1 MSRIVQPSSF
11 SASKLSIGL
20 PKALDSGGK
29 YAGLEYDGDRSLT
42 LQTPSLQSPFGLN
55 INDKNGPPKYDIQL
69 ALRGYEDHP
78 KVKPFFAALSA
89 LDEYMVDYATKN
101 SQALFKSKMSREVVQ
116 AFYTPTVRFG
126 KDKEGNPTPY
136 PPNIK
141 VAFKRNRDNGNFD
154 CEFYDEKSAR
164 DPNAKPIKGVP
175 IEEMLVKKV
184 EVTAIIR
191 CTGVWFAGG
200 KFGLSWKAVQMRLD
214 KIPQGIRGYA
224 FVDEGAEGSDEEA
237 FNSGGRPAFAEPSE
251 FGSKPAR
258 APPAESEDEEEDAP
272 APAPAAAAPA
282 ASAGA
287 EESEEEVAPP
297 PVPKKVTK
305 PIKKAV
311 PAAGKK

>member
-1 MSRIVQPSSF
+1 M
-11 SASKLSIGL
+11 
-20 PKALDSGGK
+20 
-29 YAGLEYDGDRSLT
+29 
-42 LQTPSLQSPFGLN
+42 
-55 INDKNGPPKYDIQL
+55 
-69 ALRGYEDHP
+69 
-78 KVKPFFAALSA
+78 KPFFTALTA

-214 KIPQGIRGYA
+214 KVPQGIRGYA

-251 FGSKPAR
+251 FSSKPAR
-258 APPAESEDEEEDAP
+258 PAPVESDDEEDEQ
-272 APAPAAAAPA
+272 PAPAAPSGGAAA
-282 ASAGA
+282 AAA
-287 EESEEEVAPP
+287 EESDEEEVAPP

-305 PIKKAV
+305 PVKKTV
-311 PAAGKK
+311 PGAAKK